1 MSFLRRL
8 SLKRYYMYK
17 DEVAARNVI
26 AGSTFLMVGTIVAF
40 VNLLSNI
47 FIRKTNGYI
56 QSILLLVY
64 FIVMTLVRKVLLKI
78 SIKNST
84 LFLYIVQIPVMIFG
98 ILMGTL
104 WDTDSV
110 TITFFLLLVCMPI
123 FILDNPVRHLCY
135 MLSMM
140 GIYVI
145 CGFLFKEHDVF
156 MIDLVHALSFLM
168 GAMFSSLFV
177 LAERFDNIENYVNSE
192 YRARH
197 DVITDLKNRYALK
210 QDVVQYVGGNVF
222 AALIDVDY
230 FKFFNDLYGHALGE
244 EIIVRLAEI
253 SKDIFNEEIVYRF
266 ESDEILILN
275 NTDTEL
281 RFKEKLSN
289 IMQRFSEITIRDRV
303 IHPTCTIVYVYGVP
317 QSRETMRDLVRHTA
331 VRMLEARN
339 EGRGILMGYPYDSTE
354 KRQADI
360 LAEVSMDSVFSGKD
374 ELTGL
379 TNMQFFRIRIDEL
392 LGNIIDISEKPV
404 IVYFNIGNFKG
415 YNESYGF
422 IKGDK
427 LLQDI
432 AGILREEFPNRVI
445 SRFAEDHFVLLD
457 FKDEVEEKLSK
468 TLARVKPLFGT
479 VQMNLKAGINEYI
492 SGEDIGLSCDK
503 AKLACDSIKHDYNA
517 EYIYYDDSME
527 TKNKLEQYVIS
538 HIDEAVEKGYLKVY
552 YQPIIDV
559 VSGKIVE
566 LEALARWI
574 DPIHGFLSPGDFI
587 PVLEVSRLI
596 HKIDI
601 FIADQVCKD
610 QKRLAELAGHDVPV
624 SINLSRLDFML
635 TDIVDVVR
643 SAVQRYDVSPK
654 NIHVE
659 VTESALEDDTQEL
672 LGRLKEFREAGF
684 ELWLDDFG
692 SGYSSLNSLQDFKFD
707 VVKIDMKF
715 MRTLETKRET
725 SIIVSSIAEMVS
737 ALGLRSLTEGVE
749 TRFQY
754 EFIKEVHID
763 MAQGFL
769 FSRPVPIEEL
779 TF

>member
-1 MSFLRRL
+1 M
-8 SLKRYYMYK
+8 
-17 DEVAARNVI
+17 
-26 AGSTFLMVGTIVAF
+26 
-40 VNLLSNI
+40 
-47 FIRKTNGYI
+47 
-56 QSILLLVY
+56 
-64 FIVMTLVRKVLLKI
+64 
-78 SIKNST
+78 
-84 LFLYIVQIPVMIFG
+84 
-98 ILMGTL
+98 
-104 WDTDSV
+104 
-110 TITFFLLLVCMPI
+110 
-123 FILDNPVRHLCY
+123 
-135 MLSMM
+135 
-140 GIYVI
+140 
-145 CGFLFKEHDVF
+145 
-156 MIDLVHALSFLM
+156 
-168 GAMFSSLFV
+168 
-177 LAERFDNIENYVNSE
+177 
-192 YRARH
+192 
-197 DVITDLKNRYALK
+197 
-210 QDVVQYVGGNVF
+210 
-222 AALIDVDY
+222 
-230 FKFFNDLYGHALGE
+230 
-244 EIIVRLAEI
+244 
-253 SKDIFNEEIVYRF
+253 
-266 ESDEILILN
+266 
-275 NTDTEL
+275 
-281 RFKEKLSN
+281 
-289 IMQRFSEITIRDRV
+289 
-303 IHPTCTIVYVYGVP
+303 
-317 QSRETMRDLVRHTA
+317 
-331 VRMLEARN
+331 
-339 EGRGILMGYPYDSTE
+339 
-354 KRQADI
+354 
-360 LAEVSMDSVFSGKD
+360 
-374 ELTGL
+374 
-379 TNMQFFRIRIDEL
+379 
-392 LGNIIDISEKPV
+392 
-404 IVYFNIGNFKG
+404 
-415 YNESYGF
+415 
-422 IKGDK
+422 
-427 LLQDI
+427 
-432 AGILREEFPNRVI
+432 
-445 SRFAEDHFVLLD
+445 LLD